1 MGHSTRGCNERSIGL
16 INLINGHCSG
26 LVGQRDPPAQYPL
39 SGTLPTA
46 DACRV
51 HKFAAMADLAIA
63 ISILALTLSTLRT
76 GRRPPHIRSWLFF
89 AAASVTLVVH
99 SGIDAV
105 APVAFVDASGLFE
118 LLTLAFLAIG
128 FVFLYGADREQ
139 LRRVEDQAERDPMTG
154 LYNMRA
160 FRTMARRRIANPSG
174 PEPRCAL
181 GIFDLDDFK
190 AVNDTRGHQV
200 GDQVL
205 RLVGMGIRT
214 NMRADDLAARYGGDE
229 FVLLLGGCDG
239 AEAERIVR
247 RVSETIQSLT
257 AGVGGV
263 SISAGIAVFPDCA
276 GDLDNLIRSADGALL
291 QVKRDG
297 KKSVLVAFAP
307 APGGSPTPA

>member
-1 MGHSTRGCNERSIGL
+1 
-16 INLINGHCSG
+16 
-26 LVGQRDPPAQYPL
+26 
-39 SGTLPTA
+39 
-46 DACRV
+46 V
-51 HKFAAMADLAIA
+51 HKLTAVADLALA

-76 GRRPPHIRSWLFF
+76 GRRPAHIRSWLFF

-99 SGIDAV
+99 STIDAA
-105 APVAFVDASGLFE
+105 APVTWVDASGLFE

-139 LRRVEDQAERDPMTG
+139 LRRVEDEAERDPMTG
-154 LYNMRA
+154 LYNLRA
-160 FRTMARRRIANPSG
+160 FRTMARRRIADPSK
-174 PEPRCAL
+174 PDLRCAL

-214 NMRADDLAARYGGDE
+214 NMRAGDLAARYGGDE
-229 FVLLLGGCDG
+229 FVLLLGSCDG

-247 RVSETIQSLT
+247 RVSDTIQSLT
-257 AGVGGV
+257 AGVGAV
-263 SISAGIAVFPDCA
+263 SISAGIAVYPDCSR
-276 GDLDNLIRSADGALL
+276 DLDGLIRSADGALL

-297 KKSVLVAFAP
+297 KKAVLVAFAP
-307 APGGSPTPA
+307 AHGGSPTAA